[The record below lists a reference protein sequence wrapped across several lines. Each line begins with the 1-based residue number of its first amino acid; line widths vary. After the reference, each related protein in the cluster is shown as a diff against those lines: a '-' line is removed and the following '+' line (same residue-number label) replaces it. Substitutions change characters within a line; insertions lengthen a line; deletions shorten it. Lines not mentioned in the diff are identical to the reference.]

1 MSERTVD
8 KETADALNA
17 FGQKVRALRRGKG
30 MTLQQV
36 ADRAGVASSTISK
49 IENSNLSPTFDGLL
63 KLARGLEV
71 DMTTLLDGENRK
83 SEGPTV
89 ATPSAL
95 GRLDVTRA
103 ADRRGHDAAT
113 YIYEPLAMGL
123 KQKLIDATYVVVKAR
138 KVDEFER
145 LVSHPG
151 EEMIYVL
158 SGEVEL
164 HSDIYAPIR
173 LGAGDS
179 VYYDAGMG
187 HALISVS
194 EEDATLLNIVAGG
207 GGFTALEG

>member
-1 MSERTVD
+1 MPQSTGD
-8 KETADALNA
+8 KTTAKALTA
-17 FGQKVRALRRGKG
+17 FGQKVRTLRRGKG
-30 MTLQQV
+30 LTLQQV
-36 ADRAGVASSTISK
+36 ADRAGMAGSTISK

-63 KLARGLEV
+63 KLARGLDV
-71 DMTTLLDGENRK
+71 DLSTLLEGE
-83 SEGPTV
+83 GG
-89 ATPSAL
+89 ATATSPAPSI

-103 ADRRGHDAAT
+103 ASRGAHDAAT

-138 KVDEFER
+138 DVAEFDQ

-151 EEMIYVL
+151 EELIYVL

-164 HSDIYAPIR
+164 HSDLYAPIR

-187 HALISVS
+187 HALISVGD
-194 EEDATLLNIVAGG
+194 EDATLLNIVAGG
-207 GGFTALEG
+207 AGFTALEG

>member
-1 MSERTVD
+1 MSERTGD
-8 KETADALNA
+8 KDTAKALSA
-17 FGQKVRALRRGKG
+17 FGQRVRALRQGKG
-30 MTLQQV
+30 LTLQQV
-36 ADRAGVASSTISK
+36 ATRAGMASSTISK

-71 DMTTLLDGENRK
+71 DLSTLLDTD
-83 SEGPTV
+83 EGTTV
-89 ATPSAL
+89 ASPSPSV

-103 ADRRGHDAAT
+103 ATRTGHDAKT

-123 KQKLIDATYVVVKAR
+123 KQKLIDATFVVVKAR
-138 KVDEFER
+138 DVTAFDQ

-151 EEMIYVL
+151 EELIYVL

-164 HSDIYAPIR
+164 HTALYAPIR
-173 LGAGDS
+173 LGPGDS

-194 EEDATLLNIVAGG
+194 EDDATLLNIVAGG
-207 GGFTALEG
+207 GLMAQEG